1 MCYIRGSFKFFN
13 RKSIISK
20 IYMIIFLNRYKI
32 NYDLLKK
39 IYNYIYDNLNKYMFL
54 YYK

>member
-1 MCYIRGSFKFFN
+1 MCYIRGSFNFFN
-13 RKSIISK
+13 RISIISK
-20 IYMIIFLNRYKI
+20 IYMIIFLNRYEI

-39 IYNYIYDNLNKYMFL
+39 IYNYIYENLNKYMFL